1 MLLIETERISFVLMK
16 KAALIIF
23 MLVLGRQYVSG
34 QTVKKV
40 SIDQLEK
47 YIADSKSPMVINFW
61 ATFCKPCVE
70 EMPYF
75 VGNANRRPDVEL
87 VFVSLDL
94 PDFYPSK
101 VTDFI
106 KKRNYTKATNFWLNE
121 TNADTFCPRIDS
133 SWEGAMPVTLF
144 VSKDKQRKFIGRP
157 MTEGQVS
164 REFDLLSEAI
174 SE

>member
-1 MLLIETERISFVLMK
+1 MK
-16 KAALIIF
+16 KAALF
-23 MLVLGRQYVSG
+23 LFLLVLGRQYVSG

-40 SIDQLEK
+40 SIGQLEQ
-47 YIADSKSPMVINFW
+47 YIADSKIPIVINFW
-61 ATFCKPCVE
+61 ATFCKPCIE

-75 VGNANRRPDVEL
+75 IANADRRPDVEL

-94 PDFYPSK
+94 PDFFPSK

-106 KKRNYTKATNFWLNE
+106 KKRNFTRATHFWLNE

-144 VSKDKQRKFIGRP
+144 VSKTKERKFIGRP
-157 MTEGQVS
+157 MTEAQVS
-164 REFDLLSEAI
+164 REFDLLTGS
-174 SE
+174 SSQ